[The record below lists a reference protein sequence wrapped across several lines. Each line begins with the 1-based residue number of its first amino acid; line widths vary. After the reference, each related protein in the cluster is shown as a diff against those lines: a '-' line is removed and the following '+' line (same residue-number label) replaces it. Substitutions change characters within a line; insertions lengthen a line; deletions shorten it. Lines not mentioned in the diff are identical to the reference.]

1 MTLLAQLEAS
11 LCSLMVTEEKVFS
24 KSGGQVASE
33 DPSSTDPSLT
43 IVTNDEVSDEI
54 LQTADVS
61 REIPSGLPRV

>member
-1 MTLLAQLEAS
+1 MQYSE
-11 LCSLMVTEEKVFS
+11 LMIMIFFFS
-24 KSGGQVASE
+24 FCLIKLV
-33 DPSSTDPSLT
+33 PSLT